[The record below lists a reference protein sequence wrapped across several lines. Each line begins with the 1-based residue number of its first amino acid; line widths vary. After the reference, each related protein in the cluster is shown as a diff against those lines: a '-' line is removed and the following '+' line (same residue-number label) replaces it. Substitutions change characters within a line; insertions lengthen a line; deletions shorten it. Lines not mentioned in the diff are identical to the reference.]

1 MSPPPALPSQPEEPD
16 VPLSFAQR
24 TARLLTTRY
33 ALAIASVA
41 VLSAAGQVLVQVALS
56 RQAHDARVINIAG
69 RQRNFSQAL
78 CKTVIAIRSLPP
90 TAASAAWDEAAEINQ
105 RWIQVHHGLLAGDTT
120 LDLPVNRSPEISAR
134 YEALEPTF
142 RELERSIAQA
152 IRLRTF
158 PDSEVEPLLATQRR
172 FLQAMEAVVG
182 ALDEEARGRVHQT
195 RILEATLFALLT
207 LVLLA
212 EVLFIFRPVVRRIRS
227 EIEAR
232 EHAEEA
238 AIEREVA
245 EVSGRLERRIGQDLH
260 DGLGQLLTGISF
272 QTKALQRRLGDG
284 PDAIAAAEITAQVG
298 QAIGQTR
305 SLARLLHPVEAEA
318 ESLGAAMHELGTIAE
333 RVFAVQAVVQWEEE
347 LPVPQP
353 RSETPDAD
361 TEGHDTPPSM
371 HLYRIA
377 QEAMSNAIRH
387 GRAKHLWITGAVER
401 GRAMMIIADDG
412 CGFDPPAA
420 TALHQ
425 HRTGMGLR
433 IMAYRA
439 ERIGASYALERRPEG
454 GMRVTVSWA
463 V

>member
-1 MSPPPALPSQPEEPD
+1 MPPEDAS
-16 VPLSFAQR
+16 VAVSFAQR

-33 ALAIASVA
+33 ALAIVSVA
-41 VLSAAGQVLVQVALS
+41 VLSAAGQILVQVALS

-90 TAASAAWDEAAEINQ
+90 DAATLAWDEAADINQ
-105 RWIQVHHGLLAGDTT
+105 RWIQVHHGLLSGDAS
-120 LDLPVNRSPEISAR
+120 LDLPLNRSPDISQR
-134 YEALEPTF
+134 YEVLEPAF
-142 RELERSIAQA
+142 RDLEQRIAQA

-158 PDSEVEPLLATQRR
+158 AESDVAALLAAQRS

-182 ALDEEARGRVHQT
+182 RLDEEARERVHQT
-195 RILEATLFALLT
+195 RILEASLFALLT
-207 LVLLA
+207 LVLIA
-212 EVLFIFRPVVRRIRS
+212 EIIFIFRPVVNRIRS

-284 PDAIAAAEITAQVG
+284 PDALAAAEITAQVG

-318 ESLGAAMHELGTIAE
+318 ESLGAAMHELGNIAE
-333 RVFAVQAVVQWEEE
+333 RVFGVQAVVQWEDD
-347 LPVPQP
+347 LPIPQP

-361 TEGHDTPPSM
+361 VESHDTPPSM

-387 GRAKHLWITGAVER
+387 GRAKHLWITGSLEC
-401 GRAMMIIADDG
+401 GRATMIIADDG
-412 CGFDPPAA
+412 GGFDPPAV

-439 ERIGASYALERRPEG
+439 ERIGGTYALERRPEG